1 MRVRAHTPLFQEKT
15 WLHTYTPLFQEKTW
29 LHTHTHPCSKKR
41 HGYTH
46 THTHPFQEKMV
57 VLFLCSMYFS
67 MICPQDCKIYAK

>member
-29 LHTHTHPCSKKR
+29 LHTHTHP
-41 HGYTH
+41 
-46 THTHPFQEKMV
+46 FQEKMV